1 VKIVAVKEKNIKV
14 PIEDAEYYLLSM
26 TYIDE
31 KTGEET
37 TGNVRVINN
46 KFVFEGDAE
55 QSAKVFFDVIL
66 KQQVDDYLKVRAE
79 YTEKPYIKL
88 IKDEC
93 FSSDEEGNESRAD
106 NILLRLLKEN
116 GYDKLADLWCAIGR
130 GND

>member
-1 VKIVAVKEKNIKV
+1 MKIVAVKEKNIKV

-79 YTEKPYIKL
+79 YTEKPHMKRMKEKCFSDNIHNDHIKADEILCKLLKGLGYEKL
-88 IKDEC
+88 IKLY
-93 FSSDEEGNESRAD
+93 EG
-106 NILLRLLKEN
+106 IYKY
-116 GYDKLADLWCAIGR
+116 YD
-130 GND
+130 